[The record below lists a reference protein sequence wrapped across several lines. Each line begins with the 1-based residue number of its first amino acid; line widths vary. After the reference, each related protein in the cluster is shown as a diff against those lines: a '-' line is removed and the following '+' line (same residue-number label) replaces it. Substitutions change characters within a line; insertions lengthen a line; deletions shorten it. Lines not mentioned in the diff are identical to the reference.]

1 MNEAVFLIDG
11 VDFTEYVLSG
21 GIKWSRN
28 DIDASKS
35 GRNKIGTMKRKRIT
49 TKRKLSVSCMNLTN
63 TMMQTLNQA
72 LNHETIRVT
81 YLDPIDGRTTR
92 TFYGSTVEGTT
103 LISQNGETIWQG
115 TTFSI
120 TEV

>member
-1 MNEAVFLIDG
+1 MNDAIFLIDG
-11 VDFTEYVLSG
+11 VDFTNFILSG

-35 GRNKIGTMKRKRIT
+35 GRNKIGEMKRKRIT
-49 TKRKLSVSCMNLTN
+49 TKRKLSVSCRDLTMS
-63 TMMQTLNQA
+63 MMQA
-72 LNHETIRVT
+72 LNAALDHETIDVT
-81 YLDPIDGRTTR
+81 YLDPIDGQITR
-92 TFYGSTVEGTT
+92 TFYGSSVEGTT